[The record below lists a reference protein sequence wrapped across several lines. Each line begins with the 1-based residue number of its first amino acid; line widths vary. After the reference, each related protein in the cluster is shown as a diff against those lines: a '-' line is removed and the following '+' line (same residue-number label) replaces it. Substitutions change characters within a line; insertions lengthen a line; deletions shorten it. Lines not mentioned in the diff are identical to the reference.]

1 MPVLKYPYE
10 MDGPE
15 LTPVLEYPYEMD
27 GPELTKDQIIDLFIA
42 MGYEYVKVIDLVRG
56 EDYEPAEV

>member
-1 MPVLKYPYE
+1 MS
-10 MDGPE
+10 
-15 LTPVLEYPYEMD
+15 PVLEYPYELD

-42 MGYEYVKVIDLVRG
+42 MGYEYVKVIDLVKG